1 VETPGKRYYESI
13 VDMICLGN
21 TNFLSFMFLLIKKN
35 WGESHIL
42 EEMHENGRLGAAE
55 GVSAFGVVLASHH
68 QEFSDMCMI
77 TPLWLARGT
86 GATGTRNPLETA
98 HEIEKRTW

>member
-1 VETPGKRYYESI
+1 MN
-13 VDMICLGN
+13 D
-21 TNFLSFMFLLIKKN
+21 TNSLSCDAYHQIKKN

-42 EEMHENGRLGAAE
+42 QEMHENGRLGAAE
-55 GVSAFGVVLASHH
+55 GVSAFGVVQECHH

-77 TPLWLARGT
+77 TPLWLSRGT

-98 HEIEKRTW
+98 HEIEKRTWDFVSSVLSRHEEE